1 MSPESVFWISKRH
14 RGFDCP
20 KCLCPEI
27 EMPRWTGVA
36 SISECAIAWL
46 FLLQLCK
53 SLKGQQNLLDVF
65 LTELCGLCILY
76 LFVSCLSAD
85 LKPIRMPSQKSI
97 EASANAQGKQR
108 NIKHLLAGSETKLF
122 SDQRLRFHAMLHVKL
137 RNVAGF
143 STLAESAASGL
154 NH

>member
-1 MSPESVFWISKRH
+1 MECLECHLNQFFGSQSATEASTV
-14 RGFDCP
+14 P

-108 NIKHLLAGSETKLF
+108 NIKTPPRGIGNEAL
-122 SDQRLRFHAMLHVKL
+122 QRSTTSVSCHVA
-137 RNVAGF
+137 R
-143 STLAESAASGL
+143 
-154 NH
+154 